1 METKRPSLDR
11 LVKSYLMCCQAEGK
25 SPKTIEWYWANLK
38 RLCGFLRCRGYSL
51 QVEDV
56 GVAEIR
62 EFIYYL
68 QHEAVRWANSRR
80 IEDSSNLS
88 PYSVQGYVRS
98 IKAFWSWLTLEGY
111 ASQNVMYR
119 LRLPKVPKKVVATF
133 TPEQIDNLLR
143 MADVKTARGFRDRL
157 IILILLDTGIRLS
170 ELVGLRLE
178 DVDFEQSCFLVN
190 GKGGKERI
198 VPFGAE
204 VRRTLWRY
212 LSHFRESL
220 DGPKAHEVFVSEQ
233 GYGLRPRAVQSM
245 LRRLGQ
251 KAGISGVRCSPHT
264 FRHTFAKQY
273 LMYGG
278 DVFSLQRILG
288 HSSLEVVK
296 MYVNLASSDIS
307 IQHRKF
313 SPVDNMCMVRRG
325 RSSRVLSLRR

>member
-111 ASQNVMYR
+111 ATQNVMYR

-143 MADVKTARGFRDRL
+143 MANVKTARGFRDRL
-157 IILILLDTGIRLS
+157 IILILLDTGLAACCWKRAAILPGAASPALFMPAEPHIRNAPTCTRPEWNTCCTS
-170 ELVGLRLE
+170 IKNELYY
-178 DVDFEQSCFLVN
+178 DFISN
-190 GKGGKERI
+190 
-198 VPFGAE
+198 
-204 VRRTLWRY
+204 Y
-212 LSHFRESL
+212 LI
-220 DGPKAHEVFVSEQ
+220 K
-233 GYGLRPRAVQSM
+233 
-245 LRRLGQ
+245 
-251 KAGISGVRCSPHT
+251 
-264 FRHTFAKQY
+264 
-273 LMYGG
+273 
-278 DVFSLQRILG
+278 
-288 HSSLEVVK
+288 
-296 MYVNLASSDIS
+296 
-307 IQHRKF
+307 
-313 SPVDNMCMVRRG
+313 
-325 RSSRVLSLRR
+325 